1 MTTAQAETHTS
12 AYYMELENKYGAHNY
27 KPLPVVL
34 ERASGVF
41 MWDVEGKRYYDFLA
55 AYSAANQGH
64 CHPRLVKVMQEQA
77 EKLTLTSR
85 AFYNN
90 KLGEAEK
97 YLAETFGYDK
107 VLMMNGGVE
116 AVESAIKLAR
126 RWGYVKKQIPENE
139 AIVVAVANNFHG
151 RTLAV
156 VSFSTDRTA
165 RTNFGPFIKGTY
177 LVPFNDLESLDKAL
191 SNPNVC
197 AFLVEPIQGEAGVV
211 VPDEGYLK
219 GAQEICRKHNVLF
232 ITDEIQSGLARTG
245 KMLAQHYE
253 EGVRADIL
261 ILGKAL
267 SGGMMPVS
275 AVLADDEVMLTI
287 NPGEHGSTFGGNPLA
302 AAITIESV
310 KVLDDENLAENSF
323 RLGKIFRAYL
333 RELKNPLIRLV
344 RGKGLLN
351 AIQIQDDK
359 NENAAYEIC
368 LAMMRKGL
376 LAKQTHGN
384 VIRFAPPLCITE
396 EQLMECCE
404 IIKAALE
411 DYTSQSKP

>member
-1 MTTAQAETHTS
+1 MTTAQANTNTS
-12 AYYMELENKYGAHNY
+12 AHFIELEDKFGAHNY

-55 AYSAANQGH
+55 AYSAVNQGH

-90 KLGEAEK
+90 KLGEAERVLTEK
-97 YLAETFGYDK
+97 FGYDK
-107 VLMMNGGVE
+107 ALLMNGGVE
-116 AVESAIKLAR
+116 AVESAMKLAR
-126 RWGYVKKQIPENE
+126 RWGYVKKGIPENE
-139 AIVVAVANNFHG
+139 AVIVCAANNFHG

-156 VSFSTDRTA
+156 VSLSTDRSA
-165 RTNFGPFIKGTY
+165 RNNFGPFIKGIF

-197 AFLVEPIQGEAGVV
+197 AYLVEPIQGEAGVIL
-211 VPDEGYLK
+211 PDDGYLK
-219 GAQEICRKHNVLF
+219 GAQEICKKHNVLF
-232 ITDEIQSGLARTG
+232 ITDEIQSGLCRTG

-253 EGVRADIL
+253 AGVHADVL

-267 SGGMMPVS
+267 SGGMMPIS
-275 AVLADDEVMLTI
+275 AVLANDEVMLTI

-302 AAITIESV
+302 AAIAVEALHILEE
-310 KVLDDENLAENSF
+310 ENLAENAAKT
-323 RLGKIFRAYL
+323 GEIFRNYL
-333 RELKNPLIRLV
+333 REMQHPLIRII
-344 RGKGLLN
+344 RGKGLFN
-351 AIQIQDDK
+351 AIQIYD
-359 NENAAYEIC
+359 ENNHDAAYDIC
-368 LAMMRKGL
+368 KIMMKNGL

-396 EQLMECCE
+396 EQMLDCCE
-404 IIKAALE
+404 IIKSSINQYAESL
-411 DYTSQSKP
+411 K

>member
-1 MTTAQAETHTS
+1 MNSTHTQTPTS
-12 AYYMELENKYGAHNY
+12 EYYIELEDKYGAHNY

-55 AYSAANQGH
+55 AYSAVNQGH
-64 CHPRLVKVMQEQA
+64 CHPRLVKVMQQQA
-77 EKLTLTSR
+77 ERLTLTSR

-97 YLAETFGYDK
+97 FLAEKFGYNK
-107 VLMMNGGVE
+107 VLLMNGGVE
-116 AVESAIKLAR
+116 AVESSLKLAR
-126 RWGYVKKQIPENE
+126 RWGYVKKGIPENE
-139 AIVVAVANNFHG
+139 AVIVVAANNFHG

-156 VSFSTDRTA
+156 ISFATDRTA
-165 RTNFGPFIKGTY
+165 RTNFGPFMNGFFT
-177 LVPFNDLESLDKAL
+177 VPLNDLESLEKAV
-191 SNPNVC
+191 SRANVC
-197 AFLVEPIQGEAGVV
+197 GFLVEPIQGEAGVV
-211 VPDEGYLK
+211 IPDDGYLK
-219 GAQEICRKHNVLF
+219 SAQEICKKHNVLF

-267 SGGMMPVS
+267 SGGMMPIS
-275 AVLADDEVMLTI
+275 AVLADDEIMLTI

-302 AAITIESV
+302 SAICIEAIKILEEEKLV
-310 KVLDDENLAENSF
+310 ENAYK
-323 RLGKIFRAYL
+323 LGEIFRNYI
-333 RELKNPLIRLV
+333 RKMNNPLIRLV

-351 AIQIQDDK
+351 AIQIHDK
-359 NENAAYEIC
+359 GNDNAAYDIC
-368 LAMMRKGL
+368 KIMMQNGL

-396 EQLMECCE
+396 EQLMECCD
-404 IIKAALE
+404 IINRSIEEYAK
-411 DYTSQSKP
+411 K